1 MADLKSKVFNNNKN
15 NIQSE
20 KKLRAIKILNEEFK
34 DLGESPIY
42 NIGVTVGLINEDNIF
57 EWRFTLLGPKETSY
71 ELGMFFGK
79 IIFSEDYPE
88 MRPIISFITPIYHPN
103 VKHLKD
109 NNNNFPL
116 LGNVS
121 VSFLNGWKRGTK
133 IRKILAKL
141 YTIFYMANPEC
152 CYNKNIGK
160 EYKENR
166 GLYELKVKYF
176 TKKYAYPMQ
185 KLNKYNKDWDFIIDE
200 KDPKFI
206 KLKEQLNKDKNDGTN
221 NSNKSIDNNQVNKQI
236 KKTNSPDENENN
248 GIKLTFYFSDDK
260 IEIQCK
266 SNDIIRDV
274 FSRVKS
280 RFSWKN
286 ISNEIMFIYCCKR
299 ITNMDISIEDAGIKN
314 YSWVLMIDTHDI
326 MYC

>member
-20 KKLRAIKILNEEFK
+20 KKLRAIKILDEEYK
-34 DLGESPIY
+34 DLGKSPLT
-42 NIGVTVGLINEDNIF
+42 NIGATVGLINEDNIF

-71 ELGMFFGK
+71 ELGMFYGK

-88 MRPIISFITPIYHPN
+88 KRPIISFITPIYHPN

-109 NNNNFPL
+109 NNNIFP

-121 VSFLNGWKRGTK
+121 VSFLNNWNPGTK
-133 IRKILAKL
+133 IREILAKL

-152 CYNKNIGK
+152 CYDKNIGK

-176 TKKYAYPMQ
+176 TKKYASPFNLKEYD
-185 KLNKYNKDWDFIIDE
+185 KDWDFTIDE

-248 GIKLTFYFSDDK
+248 GIKLTFSFSDDK

-266 SNDIIRDV
+266 SKDIIGDV
-274 FSRVKS
+274 ISRVKS

-286 ISNEIMFIYCCKR
+286 ISDEIMFVCDCKR
-299 ITNMDISIEDAGIKN
+299 MTNMDISVEDAGIKN
-314 YSWVLMIDTHDI
+314 YYEILMIDTHDI
-326 MYC
+326 IYS

>member
-1 MADLKSKVFNNNKN
+1 MTNLKSKVFNNNKN

-34 DLGESPIY
+34 DLSNCPIY

-71 ELGMFFGK
+71 ELGTFYGK

-109 NNNNFPL
+109 NNHSVP

-121 VSFLNGWKRGTK
+121 VNFINDWNPGTK
-133 IRKILAKL
+133 IREILAKL

-152 CYNKNIGK
+152 CYDKNIGK

-176 TKKYAYPMQ
+176 TEKYASTFNLKEYD
-185 KLNKYNKDWDFIIDE
+185 KDWDFTIDE

-248 GIKLTFYFSDDK
+248 GIKLTFYFSGDK

-274 FSRVKS
+274 ISRVKS

-286 ISNEIMFIYCCKR
+286 ISNEIMYIYCCKR

-314 YSWVLMIDTHDI
+314 DCGVLMIDTHDI

>member
-20 KKLRAIKILNEEFK
+20 KKLRAIKILDEEYK
-34 DLGESPIY
+34 DLGKSPLT
-42 NIGVTVGLINEDNIF
+42 NIGATVGLINEDNIF

-71 ELGMFFGK
+71 ELGTFYGK

-88 MRPIISFITPIYHPN
+88 KRPIISFITPIYHPN

-116 LGNVS
+116 GNVS
-121 VSFLNGWKRGTK
+121 VSFLNNWNPGTK
-133 IRKILAKL
+133 IREILAKL

-152 CYNKNIGK
+152 CYDKNIGK

-166 GLYELKVKYF
+166 GIYELKVKYF
-176 TKKYAYPMQ
+176 TEKYASPFNLKEYD
-185 KLNKYNKDWDFIIDE
+185 KDWDFTIDE

-248 GIKLTFYFSDDK
+248 GIKLTFSFSDDK

-266 SNDIIRDV
+266 SKDIIGDV
-274 FSRVKS
+274 ISRVKS

-286 ISNEIMFIYCCKR
+286 ISDEIMFVCDCKR
-299 ITNMDISIEDAGIKN
+299 MTNMDISVEDAGIKN
-314 YSWVLMIDTHDI
+314 YYEILMIDTHDI
-326 MYC
+326 IYS

>member
-1 MADLKSKVFNNNKN
+1 MADLKSKIFNNNKN

-20 KKLRAIKILNEEFK
+20 KKLRAIKILDEEYK
-34 DLGESPIY
+34 DLGKSPMT
-42 NIGVTVGLINEDNIF
+42 NIGATVGLINEDNIF
-57 EWRFTLLGPKETSY
+57 EWRFTLSGPKETSY
-71 ELGMFFGK
+71 EKGTFYGK

-88 MRPIISFITPIYHPN
+88 KRPIISFITPIYHPN

-116 LGNVS
+116 GNVS
-121 VSFLNGWKRGTK
+121 VSFLNGWKPGTK
-133 IRKILAKL
+133 IRLILAKL

-152 CYNKNIGK
+152 CYDKNIGK

-176 TKKYAYPMQ
+176 TKKYASPFNLKEYD
-185 KLNKYNKDWDFIIDE
+185 KDWDFTIDE

-248 GIKLTFYFSDDK
+248 GIKLSFIFTHDV

-266 SNDIIRDV
+266 SKDIIRDV
-274 FSRVKS
+274 ISRVKS

-286 ISNEIMFIYCCKR
+286 ISDEIMYIFNCNR
-299 ITNMDISIEDAGIKN
+299 ITNMDISIEDAGIEN
-314 YSWVLMIDTHDI
+314 YFSILMIDTHDI

>member
-1 MADLKSKVFNNNKN
+1 MTDLKSKIFNNNKN

-20 KKLRAIKILNEEFK
+20 KKLRAIKILKEEYK
-34 DLGESPIY
+34 DLGKSPIN

-57 EWRFTLLGPKETSY
+57 EWRFTLWGPKETSY
-71 ELGMFFGK
+71 ELGMFYGK

-88 MRPIISFITPIYHPN
+88 KRPIISFITPIYHPN

-116 LGNVS
+116 GNVS
-121 VSFLNGWKRGTK
+121 VSFLNNWNPGTK
-133 IRKILAKL
+133 IRLILAKL

-152 CYNKNIGK
+152 CYDKNIGK

-176 TKKYAYPMQ
+176 TKKYASPFNLKEYD
-185 KLNKYNKDWDFIIDE
+185 KDWDFTIDE

-206 KLKEQLNKDKNDGTN
+206 KLKEQLNKDKSDESNKN
-221 NSNKSIDNNQVNKQI
+221 NKSINNNHVNKKI
-236 KKTNSPDENENN
+236 KKTDSPDENKNN
-248 GIKLTFYFSDDK
+248 DIKLTFYFSDDK
-260 IEIQCK
+260 MEIQCK
-266 SNDIIRDV
+266 SKDIIGDV
-274 FSRVKS
+274 ISRVKS

-286 ISNEIMFIYCCKR
+286 ISDEIMYIFNCNR
-299 ITNMDISIEDAGIKN
+299 ITNMDISIEDAGIEN
-314 YSWVLMIDTHDI
+314 YFSILMIDTHDI

>member
-34 DLGESPIY
+34 DLGKSPMS

-71 ELGMFFGK
+71 ELGMFYGK

-103 VKHLKD
+103 VKHIKD
-109 NNNNFPL
+109 NNNIFP

-121 VSFLNGWKRGTK
+121 VSFLNDWNPGTK
-133 IRKILAKL
+133 IREILAKL

-152 CYNKNIGK
+152 CYDKNIGK

-176 TKKYAYPMQ
+176 TKKYASPFNLKEYD
-185 KLNKYNKDWDFIIDE
+185 KDWDFTIDE

-248 GIKLTFYFSDDK
+248 GIKLTFSFSDDK

-266 SNDIIRDV
+266 SKDIIGDV
-274 FSRVKS
+274 ISRVKS

-286 ISNEIMFIYCCKR
+286 ISDEIMFVCDCKR
-299 ITNMDISIEDAGIKN
+299 MTNMDISAEDAGIKN
-314 YSWVLMIDTHDI
+314 YYEILMIDTHDI
-326 MYC
+326 IYC

>member
-20 KKLRAIKILNEEFK
+20 KKLRAIKILDEEYK
-34 DLGESPIY
+34 DLGKSPLT
-42 NIGVTVGLINEDNIF
+42 NIGATVGLINEDNIF

-71 ELGMFFGK
+71 ELGMFYGK

-88 MRPIISFITPIYHPN
+88 KRPIISFITPIYHPN

-116 LGNVS
+116 GNVS
-121 VSFLNGWKRGTK
+121 VSFLNDWNPGTK
-133 IRKILAKL
+133 IREILAKL

-152 CYNKNIGK
+152 CYDKNIGK

-176 TKKYAYPMQ
+176 TKKYADPMQ

-286 ISNEIMFIYCCKR
+286 ISNEIMFVCGCKQM
-299 ITNMDISIEDAGIKN
+299 TNMDISIEDAGIKN
-314 YSWVLMIDTHDI
+314 YYVILMIDTHDI
-326 MYC
+326 IYS

>member
-20 KKLRAIKILNEEFK
+20 KKLRAIKILNEEYK
-34 DLGESPIY
+34 DLGTSPIY
-42 NIGVTVGLINEDNIF
+42 NIGVTVGLINKDNIF

-79 IIFSEDYPE
+79 IIFSENYPE

-109 NNNNFPL
+109 NNNFP

-152 CYNKNIGK
+152 CYDNNIGK

-176 TKKYAYPMQ
+176 TEKYASTFNLKEYD
-185 KLNKYNKDWDFIIDE
+185 KDWDFTIDE

-248 GIKLTFYFSDDK
+248 GIKLTFYFSNDK

-274 FSRVKS
+274 ISRVKS

-286 ISNEIMFIYCCKR
+286 ISNEIMFIYDCKR
-299 ITNMDISIEDAGIKN
+299 ITNMDISVEDAGIKN
-314 YSWVLMIDTHDI
+314 YSSILMIDTHDI